1 MGRAMP
7 HRKNAKAVQLDPFVA
22 LQCVDDLTKNDVD
35 ESPHVTMK
43 EVLARLKRKK
53 PAAVPRPQRLP
64 KL

>member
-7 HRKNAKAVQLDPFVA
+7 HRKNAKAAQLDPFVA

-43 EVLARLKRKK
+43 KVPVLLGNELHKVGLDHRCRL
-53 PAAVPRPQRLP
+53 
-64 KL
+64 